1 MNNHFEDST
10 GERNLQTMLNKFKRH
25 CWPYLFVTPF
35 FLIFFTFNLF
45 PLAYTFFVSLTNWD
59 SLFLNERKF
68 VGLANYINLFTNN
81 PYFYKSLLN
90 TVIFMIG
97 YIPLIILIGM
107 LLAVVLFNI
116 PRFKRMFQTL
126 NLLPYITTPVAIGII
141 FSILFDWSSGL
152 VNRLLTAAHII
163 PEGINWLG
171 LGNLARFV
179 VILMIF
185 WRNLGY
191 YFMIYLTGLTGIPA
205 ELNEAALVDGASKRQ
220 AFLYITLPFL
230 KPITLFLVVTSI
242 IGGFQLFDEPF
253 LLFSG
258 GLASNGTQ
266 VVGGP
271 ERACLTTVWFF
282 YDTAFQSTSKFG
294 LSAAI
299 SYGLFLFILAFS
311 ILSFKVFNQKEERE

>member
-1 MNNHFEDST
+1 MNNRYLEPMEAGDSQA
-10 GERNLQTMLNKFKRH
+10 RFNRLKRH

-35 FLIFFTFNLF
+35 FLFFFAFNLF

-59 SLFLNERKF
+59 SLFLDERQF
-68 VGLANYINLFTNN
+68 IGLANYINLFTNN
-81 PYFYKSLLN
+81 PYFYKSLWN
-90 TVIFMIG
+90 TVIFMVG
-97 YIPLIILIGM
+97 YIPLIILLGM
-107 LLAVVLFNI
+107 FLAVGLFNL

-126 NLLPYITTPVAIGII
+126 NLLPYITTPVAIGFI

-152 VNRLLTAAHII
+152 VNRLLTAAQII

-171 LGNLARFV
+171 TGNLARLV

-191 YFMIYLTGLTGIPA
+191 YLMIYLTGLTGIPP
-205 ELNEAALVDGASKRQ
+205 ELSEAALVDGASKRQ
-220 AFLYITLPFL
+220 LFFHITLPFL
-230 KPITLFLVVTSI
+230 KPITIFLVVTSI

-258 GLASNGTQ
+258 GLAGNGTQ

-282 YDTAFQSTSKFG
+282 YDTAFQSTSKYG

-299 SYGLFLFILAFS
+299 AYGLFLFILAFS
-311 ILSFKVFNQKEERE
+311 ILSFKVFNRGEEQ